1 MAVLGHHI
9 RGVGSMS
16 SSRRI
21 TCFVVLFSSG
31 HRWLFFVASLWACV
45 VVASRRRLESLRV
58 VGSSFRRLRYILES
72 GNSTSQTQD
81 GNHKVKGQKNE
92 MSEFS
97 LQVSPSC
104 NLKNHVSSIA
114 SEVIRLLESFSMYGN
129 DEDQQD
135 FTLYK
140 LEQIVYLCVNGQN
153 IWSDFLTGEI
163 IQLLLT
169 AYNSPYKENGD
180 THSSQPSS
188 SCQLIIIH
196 TCPVGLGGGC
206 RNPSLNYIT
215 IVIFR
220 FGVQKCL
227 GLFTRMYY
235 KIKWLFPS
243 KNCIV
248 FLGYPFMS

>member
-1 MAVLGHHI
+1 
-9 RGVGSMS
+9 
-16 SSRRI
+16 
-21 TCFVVLFSSG
+21 
-31 HRWLFFVASLWACV
+31 
-45 VVASRRRLESLRV
+45 
-58 VGSSFRRLRYILES
+58 
-72 GNSTSQTQD
+72 
-81 GNHKVKGQKNE
+81 

-97 LQVSPSC
+97 LQVSPPC

-235 KIKWLFPS
+235 KIK
-243 KNCIV
+243 
-248 FLGYPFMS
+248 